1 MAKELRPFYNV
12 YPGKH
17 LEKYMKALKWN
28 KKELASRS
36 NIPVRTISEIL
47 KARQPVTEEIAS
59 SFAQVFDTSKELWLN
74 MEESYQHRK
83 LEEER
88 AKEEKRLSKFSFKNY
103 SGSALSP
110 V

>member
-17 LEKYMKALKWN
+17 LEKYMKALKWD
-28 KKELASRS
+28 KRELAARA
-36 NIPVRTISEIL
+36 NLPVRTVSEIL
-47 KARQPVTEEIAS
+47 KARQPVTDEIAS

-83 LEEER
+83 IEEER
-88 AKEEKRLSKFSFKNY
+88 AKEEKRIFRFSFKTF